1 MWKSR
6 TYIQSR
12 GTLTDPSSARGET
25 KTQKK
30 KVQRLFFCSISS
42 AAVDNEILKAATA
55 RGRGATAAAT
65 RRGGAVVARRGG
77 AVATDSTSGKANA
90 AGMVST
96 AVTQMRKGVR
106 QLRQTRGVRVA
117 QVNLLRRPPSQL
129 CHRRCSTAPAACTT
143 AAAPSSVALLGIA
156 DVSAIGV

>member
-1 MWKSR
+1 M
-6 TYIQSR
+6 
-12 GTLTDPSSARGET
+12 
-25 KTQKK
+25 
-30 KVQRLFFCSISS
+30 
-42 AAVDNEILKAATA
+42 
-55 RGRGATAAAT
+55 
-65 RRGGAVVARRGG
+65 
-77 AVATDSTSGKANA
+77 ATDSTSGKANA

-129 CHRRCSTAPAACTT
+129 RHRRCSTAPAACTT
-143 AAAPSSVALLGIA
+143 AAASSSVALLGIA